1 MILIGLVAAILT
13 ILAAGFG
20 VTLSIFART
29 KRFNLV
35 ECACLSWLL
44 GSGIISLLLW
54 IGGTFC
60 SGLVLQAVVTIACLA
75 LAIFGWREKQK
86 AAARFNFPTPK
97 NPVEWVLATIVA
109 LEVAILLFVSFKH
122 TLGWDGLLNWEI
134 KARYAFFNGGVI
146 PASYY
151 SSAGRAFS
159 HPEYPLGIPFTE
171 LWLYLWM
178 GEPNQFWVK
187 IIFPL
192 FYVACA
198 PLLAILTA
206 RLSGK
211 RWLGL
216 LVASLF
222 AFVPSISASPG
233 GIVVGYVDVPL
244 GVFYLT
250 ALGYL
255 LCWFK
260 DNARS
265 SLIVFAACAALLPWI
280 KTEGVILFLVLVLL
294 GVSLRVIKHRTTQ
307 FLVSILPG
315 VIVLFAWRVY
325 LKLIHVWPHSDFS
338 PPGLSLLRHNL
349 GRLLDI
355 AGILLAELSE
365 TAHWS
370 IFWLLAGVAVVYLLA
385 SRKLE
390 KIAVAFAV
398 LLPIVLY
405 SLIYLFSTWPSYT
418 AHMTSSLPRLLLH
431 VTPAAWL
438 AIGLAL
444 SSPKAQSE
452 TPEPKLG

>member
-1 MILIGLVAAILT
+1 MILVGLGAAILT
-13 ILAAGFG
+13 IFAAGFG

-29 KRFNLV
+29 NRFNLV

-86 AAARFNFPTPK
+86 AAARSHFSTPK
-97 NPVEWVLATIVA
+97 NLVEWVLATIVA
-109 LEVAILLFVSFKH
+109 VEAAILFFVAFKH

-192 FYVACA
+192 FYAACA
-198 PLLAILTA
+198 PLLALLVS

-211 RWLGL
+211 RWVGL
-216 LVASLF
+216 LTAALLP
-222 AFVPSISASPG
+222 FVPSISASPG

-244 GVFYLT
+244 SVFYLA

-255 LCWFK
+255 LLWFK
-260 DNARS
+260 TNNVRFI
-265 SLIVFAACAALLPWI
+265 IVFAACSALLPWI
-280 KTEGVILFLVLVLL
+280 KSEGIILWAVLVLL
-294 GVSLRVIKHRTTQ
+294 GLGLSFSKRRVAQ
-307 FLVSILPG
+307 FLISIGPG
-315 VIVLFAWRVY
+315 LLVILSWRIY
-325 LKLIHVWPHSDFS
+325 LKLAHLWPHSDFARPS
-338 PPGLSLLRHNL
+338 FSLLRENA
-349 GRLLDI
+349 GRIHDI
-355 AGILLAELSE
+355 IGILFAELSE
-365 TAHWS
+365 TVHWS
-370 IFWLLAGVAVVYLLA
+370 IFWLLAAVAVVYLIG

-390 KIAVAFAV
+390 KLVLAAAVV
-398 LLPIVLY
+398 LPVILY
-405 SLIYLFSTWPSYT
+405 TLIYLFSTWPSYS
-418 AHMTSSLPRLLLH
+418 AHMTSSVPRLLLH
-431 VTPAAWL
+431 VMPAGWL

-444 SSPKAQSE
+444 TQPKDQNRH
-452 TPEPKLG
+452 L

>member
-1 MILIGLVAAILT
+1 MILVGLGAAILT
-13 ILAAGFG
+13 IFAAGFG

-29 KRFNLV
+29 NRFNLV

-86 AAARFNFPTPK
+86 AAARSHFPTPK
-97 NPVEWVLATIVA
+97 NLVEWVLATIVA
-109 LEVAILLFVSFKH
+109 VEVAILFFVAFKH

-171 LWLYLWM
+171 LWFYLWM

-192 FYVACA
+192 FYAACA
-198 PLLAILTA
+198 PLLALLVS

-211 RWLGL
+211 RWVGL
-216 LVASLF
+216 LTAALLP
-222 AFVPSISASPG
+222 FVPSISASPG

-244 GVFYLT
+244 SVFYLA

-255 LCWFK
+255 LLWFK
-260 DNARS
+260 TNGAHFI
-265 SLIVFAACAALLPWI
+265 IVFAACSALLPWI
-280 KTEGVILFLVLVLL
+280 KSEGIILWAVLVLL
-294 GVSLRVIKHRTTQ
+294 GLGLSFSKRRVAQ
-307 FLVSILPG
+307 FLISIGPG
-315 VIVLFAWRVY
+315 LLVILGWRIY
-325 LKLIHVWPHSDFS
+325 LKLVHLWPHSDFARPS
-338 PPGLSLLRHNL
+338 FSLLRENA
-349 GRLLDI
+349 GRIHDI
-355 AGILLAELSE
+355 IGILFAELSE
-365 TAHWS
+365 TVHWS
-370 IFWLLAGVAVVYLLA
+370 IFWLLAAVAVVYLIG

-390 KIAVAFAV
+390 KLVLAAAVV
-398 LLPIVLY
+398 LPIILY
-405 SLIYLFSTWPSYT
+405 ALIYLFSTWPSYS
-418 AHMTSSLPRLLLH
+418 AHMTSSVPRLLLH
-431 VTPAAWL
+431 VMPAGWL

-444 SSPKAQSE
+444 TQPKDQNRH
-452 TPEPKLG
+452 L